1 LWWLLKK
8 KGNSNSDER
17 MHFIEAML
25 KIFPTAQIRCLCG
38 DRECI
43 GQAWLRYLLLE
54 PSMSFRLRIRAT
66 DKIEREGKALAAKVV
81 FAHLAIGES
90 QQLKGDCRVWGYRVS
105 VEALRLE
112 DGELLVVIAPP
123 HTVGLVSD
131 YALRWGIETLFG
143 IFKTRG
149 FCLES
154 THFTDP
160 DRLRKLFALLT
171 LALVWS
177 LKTGLWLHQLHPIPL
192 KKHGR
197 RAKSLFRLGFDHL
210 RHLIL
215 NPSLPNHRDFLHSL
229 QFLSCT

>member
-1 LWWLLKK
+1 MLPK

-17 MHFIEAML
+17 MRFLEEML
-25 KIFPTAQIRCLCG
+25 KIFPAAEIRCLCA
-38 DRECI
+38 DREFV

-54 PSMSFRLRIRAT
+54 PDLPFRIRIRAT
-66 DKIEREGKALAAKVV
+66 DKIKRGGKTLAAKVV

-90 QQLKGDCRVWGYRVS
+90 QQLKGDCRVWGNQVS
-105 VEALRLE
+105 VEALRLD
-112 DGELLVVIAPP
+112 DGDLLVVIAPP
-123 HTVGLVSD
+123 HTVGLVRD

-143 IFKTRG
+143 ILKTRG

-160 DRLRKLFALLT
+160 ERLRQLFALLT